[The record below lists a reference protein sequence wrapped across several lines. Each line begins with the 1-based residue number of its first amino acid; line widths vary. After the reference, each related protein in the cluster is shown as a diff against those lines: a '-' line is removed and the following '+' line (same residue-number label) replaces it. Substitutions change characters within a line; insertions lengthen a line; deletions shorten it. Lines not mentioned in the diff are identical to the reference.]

1 MHNSIINSILLYKI
15 EILLYM
21 YKALYKHE
29 IVTCQLTLISC
40 LTNLN
45 LSIKYFIILISNR
58 LFRVRHLFSLC
69 MFHAISFQLFIFLYF
84 LNEFELYLLSN
95 VLDV

>member
-29 IVTCQLTLISC
+29 IVTCQLTL
-40 LTNLN
+40 TNLN
-45 LSIKYFIILISNR
+45 LSIKYFIILILNR